1 MRADE
6 IQDAGTGELEV
17 VEAEP
22 VVRRLTPPP
31 AAPEPR
37 PAGTLTLRAPQAVAL
52 TLSSVAA
59 GALTVLFG
67 RRLAGRRRL
76 GLRRRGSRVAGRVV
90 ASRSFVVDVHLL
102 DRR

>member
-6 IQDAGTGELEV
+6 IQDTGADEFEV
-17 VEAEP
+17 VDAEP
-22 VVRRLTPPP
+22 VVTRLTPPP
-31 AAPEPR
+31 VLEPAR

-52 TLSSVAA
+52 TLSSVAV
-59 GALTVLFG
+59 GVLTTLFG
-67 RRLAGRRRL
+67 RRLAARRL

>member
-1 MRADE
+1 MRADQIPE
-6 IQDAGTGELEV
+6 AMIDEFEV
-17 VEAEP
+17 VDAEP
-22 VVRRLTPPP
+22 VVRRI
-31 AAPEPR
+31 AAPQAVEPAR
-37 PAGTLTLRAPQAVAL
+37 PAGTLTLRASQAVAL

-67 RRLAGRRRL
+67 RRFASRRP
-76 GLRRRGSRVAGRVV
+76 GLRRRGSRVGGKVV